1 METQNDMIKNHLL
14 NGNSITALD
23 SFRLFSCMRLAARIS
38 DLKQSGM
45 VIDSETVTQNGKSFS
60 KYFIKDL
67 QKKE

>member
-1 METQNDMIKNHLL
+1 MTQNEQIKQHLES
-14 NGNSITALD
+14 GQSITSLEALYLYG
-23 SFRLFSCMRLAARIS
+23 SLRLGARIFN
-38 DLKQSGM
+38 LKESGM